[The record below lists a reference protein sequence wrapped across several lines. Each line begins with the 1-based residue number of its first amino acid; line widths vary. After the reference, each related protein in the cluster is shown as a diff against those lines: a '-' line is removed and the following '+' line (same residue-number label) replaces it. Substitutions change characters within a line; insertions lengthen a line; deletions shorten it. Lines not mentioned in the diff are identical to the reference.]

1 MTDNVCNHLSNTE
14 FLLCLQ
20 LCMKTARG
28 GKESLAGLHAARNVE
43 EVDEV
48 KRVSAELADVS
59 TLDSK
64 CVN

>member
-1 MTDNVCNHLSNTE
+1 
-14 FLLCLQ
+14 
-20 LCMKTARG
+20 MKTARG
-28 GKESLAGLHAARNVE
+28 GKESLAGLRAACNVK